1 MIEFLDV
8 FSTSHTDVASCSLL
22 RFKLSVPPD
31 SPPVT
36 SRPYRVNPLVAK
48 QINTILDMYLAAG
61 RIQHSTSLYASP
73 VVIRKKSGGIRLTI
87 N

>member
-1 MIEFLDV
+1 MIEFADV
-8 FSTSHTDVASCSLL
+8 FSTSHTDVASCFLL
-22 RFKLSVPPD
+22 RFEVSVPLD
-31 SPPVT
+31 SPPVI
-36 SRPYRVNPLVAK
+36 SLLYRVNSLVAK

-73 VVIRKKSGGIRLTI
+73 LVIRTKSGGIRLTI